1 MICPLAPLLSSFS
14 SEHASHCFTLN
25 TFSWLKNAVCN
36 IFWVYFG
43 SNFLQR
49 IMRFLLFESVSFC
62 TLQFL
67 REQRSRSWSFTDLIQ
82 LRFSA
87 VIQDK
92 APWSILSPRTISA
105 GVEWVAGWSPQLKII
120 YFNGLIFLSLRAELD
135 HPEPSFRAAAPVS
148 AIFIISF
155 FTLFASHLYSR
166 WSLTIL
172 VGTYLYFIW
181 R

>member
-14 SEHASHCFTLN
+14 SKHASHCFTLN
-25 TFSWLKNAVCN
+25 IFSSLKNAVCN

-67 REQRSRSWSFTDLIQ
+67 REQRSR
-82 LRFSA
+82 
-87 VIQDK
+87 
-92 APWSILSPRTISA
+92 SA

>member
-1 MICPLAPLLSSFS
+1 MQFVIFSEYTLAV
-14 SEHASHCFTLN
+14 T
-25 TFSWLKNAVCN
+25 
-36 IFWVYFG
+36 YFG
-43 SNFLQR
+43 SNLLQR

-135 HPEPSFRAAAPVS
+135 HSEPSFRAAAPVS

-155 FTLFASHLYSR
+155 FALFASHLYSR